1 MPKISIRFG
10 GYQNP
15 DSIHNQSAIFFGEK
29 LKEYFKDNSKE
40 NYFKKYNELKNQKI
54 N

>member
-1 MPKISIRFG
+1 VKLKFKLINKKMPKISIRFG

-15 DSIHNQSAIFFGEK
+15 DSIHNQSAMFFGEK
-29 LKEYFKDNSKE
+29 LKEYFKD
-40 NYFKKYNELKNQKI
+40 LII